1 MDIQINPVNTPH
13 ALVQRR
19 ENPTISVVAPAF
31 NEEDVLNEFYRR
43 VTAVLS
49 NLGFIYEI
57 VLVNDGSTD
66 RTLALM
72 HEIHQ
77 QDPHVTIVDLSRNF
91 GKEIALSAGLDHT
104 KGDVVVVLDSDLQ
117 DPPEL
122 IPDMLEG
129 WREGFDVVYGVRLK
143 REGETWFKKA
153 SASAFYRLIQRVSK
167 VRIPRNTGDFR
178 LMTRR
183 AILEMGRLREQHRFM
198 KGLFAWI
205 GFPSKP
211 IYYSREARVAG
222 ATKWNYWNL
231 LNLAIEGI
239 TSFSTA
245 PLKVASYLGLC
256 VACIALFFVA
266 IVIWKTIMYGESVQ
280 GYPSM
285 MVVILFLGGVQ
296 LLSVG
301 VLGEYVGR
309 IFNEVKMRPLYLVNR
324 VLQSNIEVL
333 RES

>member
-153 SASAFYRLIQRVSK
+153 SASAFYR
-167 VRIPRNTGDFR
+167 
-178 LMTRR
+178 
-183 AILEMGRLREQHRFM
+183 
-198 KGLFAWI
+198 
-205 GFPSKP
+205 P
-211 IYYSREARVAG
+211 I
-222 ATKWNYWNL
+222 T
-231 LNLAIEGI
+231 
-239 TSFSTA
+239 
-245 PLKVASYLGLC
+245 
-256 VACIALFFVA
+256 
-266 IVIWKTIMYGESVQ
+266 
-280 GYPSM
+280 
-285 MVVILFLGGVQ
+285 
-296 LLSVG
+296 
-301 VLGEYVGR
+301 
-309 IFNEVKMRPLYLVNR
+309 
-324 VLQSNIEVL
+324 
-333 RES
+333 

>member
-1 MDIQINPVNTPH
+1 
-13 ALVQRR
+13 
-19 ENPTISVVAPAF
+19 
-31 NEEDVLNEFYRR
+31 
-43 VTAVLS
+43 
-49 NLGFIYEI
+49 
-57 VLVNDGSTD
+57 
-66 RTLALM
+66 
-72 HEIHQ
+72 
-77 QDPHVTIVDLSRNF
+77 
-91 GKEIALSAGLDHT
+91 
-104 KGDVVVVLDSDLQ
+104 
-117 DPPEL
+117 
-122 IPDMLEG
+122 
-129 WREGFDVVYGVRLK
+129 
-143 REGETWFKKA
+143 
-153 SASAFYRLIQRVSK
+153 
-167 VRIPRNTGDFR
+167 
-178 LMTRR
+178 MTRR